1 MFLGVFVLITQ
12 KKIIMEIIKKIGLT
26 VWKISLVWLICVY
39 IHFLLYMVFN
49 LDWHF
54 INAAV
59 PATVG
64 IAISIVGYLAIVG
77 FKNLYKM
84 RRDKKNLIRLSIFWI
99 SSFILLISTLFLQI
113 VSLFTAISVYI
124 FLMWG
129 SLIVYCHKKNSK

>member
-1 MFLGVFVLITQ
+1 MVYKKIVFV
-12 KKIIMEIIKKIGLT
+12 
-26 VWKISLVWLICVY
+26 SWLISVICLISVAIFFLADMAFNVRLTY
-39 IHFLLYMVFN
+39 IDV
-49 LDWHF
+49 
-54 INAAV
+54 V
-59 PATVG
+59 VG

-129 SLIVYCHKKNSK
+129 SLIVYCHKKIVNEEKKKRY

>member
-1 MFLGVFVLITQ
+1 ML
-12 KKIIMEIIKKIGLT
+12 KKISWT

-49 LDWHF
+49 LDWYF
-54 INAAV
+54 INAAI
-59 PATVG
+59 PATAG